1 MSSPKILSVGLGNM
15 GAALAQTL
23 AKTNSN
29 STINVWN
36 RTRDRPQVN
45 KLIESGARFEP
56 NLEEA
61 LRAAEVIIICLL
73 DYDSIYSVLNP
84 ASSSLAGKVVINLTN
99 GTPRQA
105 NEAQEWMK
113 RSGVKLYF
121 DGAVMVTPQLVGTP
135 QSFLLYSGETEET
148 FRSAISDLVS
158 PLGASLYVGEDVT
171 TAATND
177 LAALAA
183 MYGMFSGA
191 FIGIGLLQRQ
201 LSKSSKD
208 ASKTTSRPV
217 SQVIVPLLKAL
228 VPYVTLI
235 ASAVDGEAWDDS
247 QGNPLGM
254 QLAGVRNILQAC
266 KEEGV
271 DGAGLE
277 PLASLMQRVVDER
290 GGDGGVAEI
299 SRLIVE

>member
-1 MSSPKILSVGLGNM
+1 MSSTKILSVGLGNM

-23 AKTNSN
+23 VKSN
-29 STINVWN
+29 TDSTINVWN

-45 KLIESGARFEP
+45 KLVEAGARFES
-56 NLEEA
+56 NLEEG
-61 LRAAEVIIICLL
+61 LKAAEVIIICLL
-73 DYDSIYSVLNP
+73 DYDSVYSVLTP
-84 ASSSLAGKVVINLTN
+84 VSSALTGKIVINLTN

-105 NEAQEWMK
+105 SEAQEWMK
-113 RSGVKLYF
+113 RSGVRLYF

-135 QSFLLYSGETEET
+135 QSFLLYSGEMEQT
-148 FRSAISDLVS
+148 FQSAVSDLVS

-191 FIGIGLLQRQ
+191 FIGIGLLQKQ
-201 LSKSSKD
+201 LSKSGKD

-228 VPYVTLI
+228 VPYVALI
-235 ASAVDGEAWDDS
+235 ATAVDEEAWDDS

-254 QLAGVRNILQAC
+254 QLAGLRNILQAC

-290 GGDGGVAEI
+290 GGEGGVAEV